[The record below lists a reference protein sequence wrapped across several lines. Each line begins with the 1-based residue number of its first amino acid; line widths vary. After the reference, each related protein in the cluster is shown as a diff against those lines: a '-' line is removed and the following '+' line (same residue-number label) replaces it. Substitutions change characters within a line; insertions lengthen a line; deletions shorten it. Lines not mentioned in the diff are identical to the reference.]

1 MLLVVKIDG
10 NLSLP
15 FRNHPQP
22 LCKKASQKRNGF
34 SRTDSLIT
42 LEQKQKQKN

>member
-15 FRNHPQP
+15 FKNHPQP
-22 LCKKASQKRNGF
+22 LCKKASQKRNAF